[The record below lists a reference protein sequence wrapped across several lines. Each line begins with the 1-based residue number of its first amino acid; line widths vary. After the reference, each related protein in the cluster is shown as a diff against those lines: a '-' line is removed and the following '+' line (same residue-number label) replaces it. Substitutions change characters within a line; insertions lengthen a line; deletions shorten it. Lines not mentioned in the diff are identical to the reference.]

1 MYHVKYRILCTET
14 FILLD
19 LRWWG
24 SRNIS
29 KAKYWHKERILIE
42 AKQNI
47 DILRVMKPDKLHQ
60 YVAMR
65 KLINDNVIHSN
76 VVIVYLNELM
86 FAYEAKY
93 FPLELS

>member
-1 MYHVKYRILCTET
+1 
-14 FILLD
+14 
-19 LRWWG
+19 
-24 SRNIS
+24 
-29 KAKYWHKERILIE
+29 
-42 AKQNI
+42 
-47 DILRVMKPDKLHQ
+47 MKPDKLHQ

-86 FAYEAKY
+86 FAYEVKY